1 MPIRNKSKFQLFSE
15 LQIILLFPEFPGAR
29 RAPGCHQSK
38 ICTIKKCTHLG
49 PSLTLP
55 IRNKSKFQ
63 LFSELQIILLFP
75 EFPGALRAPGCHQS
89 KICKIQKCTHL
100 GPSLTMLFGKKSKFQ
115 FLYSIFEIALLFQ
128 VFPRAL
134 RALRCLQ
141 LKSCQ
146 MPKCT
151 DLGPSLTLILCKKS
165 EFQLFI

>member
-1 MPIRNKSKFQLFSE
+1 MSLTFNHILFHLQLCFYEKSPNYKFLFNE
-15 LQIILLFPEFPGAR
+15 LEILLFQDFPGAL
-29 RAPGCHQSK
+29 RAPGLLQSK
-38 ICTIKKCTHLG
+38 TCKIQKCTHLG

-75 EFPGALRAPGCHQS
+75 EFPGALRAPGCHQT

-141 LKSCQ
+141 
-146 MPKCT
+146 
-151 DLGPSLTLILCKKS
+151 
-165 EFQLFI
+165 